1 MAQQVETQQLQIRY
15 GVTEDAHVLVQLSTA
30 TSLLKL
36 SPEQTQDMIR
46 VLQDQLK
53 GALEQRERLTK
64 KDN

>member
-36 SPEQTQDMIR
+36 SPEQIQDMIR

>member
-1 MAQQVETQQLQIRY
+1 MAQQLETKQLQIQY
-15 GVTEDAHVLVQLSTA
+15 GVTEDAHVLMKFSVA

-53 GALEQRERLTK
+53 GAIEQRERLTK